1 MQIDRQ
7 ELSAHYASLSDE
19 ELLELDRAELT
30 EVAQRFYDSELA
42 KRHLTPEDTETPVEP
57 HGRAAPVDAAEGA
70 DEDEDG
76 AAVINFDAG
85 PEPDWLED
93 ATCAR
98 SYAVLPGGSA
108 ADAGDAHDALVA
120 AGIPCHISVKTFD
133 PNDPKPQYYYC
144 VMVPGAR
151 NLEAASALAMA
162 IDNPKEEEM
171 WRAHFEVLSDEE
183 LRVLKFDAICAGL
196 RDRLARLKRAYG
208 DEVARRKV
216 R

>member
-85 PEPDWLED
+85 TEPDWLED

-108 ADAGDAHDALVA
+108 ADAGDARDALVA
-120 AGIPCHISVKTFD
+120 AGIPCHIAVKTFD
-133 PNDPKPQYYYC
+133 PNDPKQQYYYC

-183 LRVLKFDAICAGL
+183 LRVLKFDAICAWL
-196 RDRLARLKRAYG
+196 RDRLARLKRAYD

>member
-42 KRHLTPEDTETPVEP
+42 KRHLTREDTETPVEP
-57 HGRAAPVDAAEGA
+57 HCRAAPVDAAEGA

-120 AGIPCHISVKTFD
+120 AGIRMLGCVRMNS
-133 PNDPKPQYYYC
+133 PKPRSKVNPC
-144 VMVPGAR
+144 TPRPRVSTSMV
-151 NLEAASALAMA
+151 
-162 IDNPKEEEM
+162 
-171 WRAHFEVLSDEE
+171 
-183 LRVLKFDAICAGL
+183 
-196 RDRLARLKRAYG
+196 
-208 DEVARRKV
+208 VAP
-216 R
+216 

>member
-42 KRHLTPEDTETPVEP
+42 KRHMTPEDTETPVEP

-85 PEPDWLED
+85 TEPDWLED
-93 ATCAR
+93 ATCA
-98 SYAVLPGGSA
+98 
-108 ADAGDAHDALVA
+108 DALATCPAPSVNSFTVWRNTRLRLRTTRNRTPLPTLTESRRISQVSHFTRTPVA
-120 AGIPCHISVKTFD
+120 AASEVYLAPFLRLYSVSAPMASLTAVKLF
-133 PNDPKPQYYYC
+133 
-144 VMVPGAR
+144 
-151 NLEAASALAMA
+151 AACTNSLYASSLLPAL
-162 IDNPKEEEM
+162 
-171 WRAHFEVLSDEE
+171 LSVETPSQ
-183 LRVLKFDAICAGL
+183 
-196 RDRLARLKRAYG
+196 DR
-208 DEVARRKV
+208 
-216 R
+216 

>member
-85 PEPDWLED
+85 TEPDWLED

-133 PNDPKPQYYYC
+133 PNDPKQQYYYC

-183 LRVLKFDAICAGL
+183 LRVLKFDAICAWL
-196 RDRLARLKRAYG
+196 RDRLARLKRAYD

>member
-19 ELLELDRAELT
+19 ELLEFDRAELT

-70 DEDEDG
+70 DEDEDS

-133 PNDPKPQYYYC
+133 PNDPKPKYYYC

-196 RDRLARLKRAYG
+196 RDRLARLKRAYD

>member
-85 PEPDWLED
+85 TEPDWLED

-183 LRVLKFDAICAGL
+183 LRVLKFDAICAWL
-196 RDRLARLKRAYG
+196 RDRLARLKRAYD